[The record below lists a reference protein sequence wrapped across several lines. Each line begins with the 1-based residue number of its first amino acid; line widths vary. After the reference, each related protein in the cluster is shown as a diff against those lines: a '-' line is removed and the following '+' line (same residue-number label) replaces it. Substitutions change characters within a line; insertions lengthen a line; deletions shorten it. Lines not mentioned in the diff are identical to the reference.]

1 MHETLPFAVGL
12 IFIIV
17 LLVLLAKKIKIA
29 FPILLV
35 VAGLLLCFI
44 PGIPQIKI
52 DPDLIFFIFLPPL
65 LFEAAWA
72 ISLKQLKK
80 WWRIIGSFAFL
91 VVFFTATVVAICAN
105 KFIPGFS
112 LALGFLLGGIV
123 SPPDAV
129 SAGAILKFVKVP
141 KATSSILEGESLLND
156 ASSLIIVRFALIA
169 VGTGQFI
176 WTEAAASFGWMV
188 IGGAL
193 IGLVLAWLFERIN
206 WILPTDA
213 PADIALSLVYPYVM
227 YFVAENFHASGV
239 LAVVAGGLY
248 LSAKRF
254 HYMNASSRI
263 ANSNVWE
270 SFVYIL
276 NGIVFMLIGLGMPE
290 IVRGLAKE
298 GIPFWSAVKYG
309 VLVTVTLI
317 LVRIISSYIALFS
330 TIIFRPKVF
339 GRTFDWRRSW
349 RMPIFLGWT
358 GMRGVVSLA
367 AALAIPEF
375 LQNGQPFPY
384 RNLILFITFV
394 VILLT
399 LIVQGLTLPVMI
411 RRIEFFDFNDSNED
425 EVRRDL
431 KRELSQVCVNH
442 VKNKMGSDIEGNI
455 MLKRSVEAWEE
466 KLANP
471 EKTFLTAEQ
480 KTEYFAFLEMQ
491 RRFLI
496 EKNSDPDLNEDI
508 IRRQQH
514 LIDLEEERVIHS

>member
-12 IFIIV
+12 IVLIV

-44 PGIPQIKI
+44 PGIPVLKI
-52 DPDLIFFIFLPPL
+52 NPDLIFLIFLPPL
-65 LFEAAWA
+65 LFEAAWT

-91 VVFFTATVVAICAN
+91 VVFFTATVVALCAN
-105 KFIPGFS
+105 HFIPGFS

-129 SAGAILKFVKVP
+129 SAGAILKFVNVP
-141 KATSSILEGESLLND
+141 KSTSSILEGESLLND

-176 WTEAAASFGWMV
+176 WSEAIADFGWMV

-193 IGLVLAWLFERIN
+193 IGFVLAWLFEKLN
-206 WILPTDA
+206 KVLPTDA

-227 YFVAENFHASGV
+227 YWLAEEVHASGV
-239 LAVVAGGLY
+239 LSVVFGGLY

-263 ANSNVWE
+263 AGFNTWE
-270 SFVYIL
+270 AFVYIL
-276 NGIVFMLIGLGMPE
+276 NGIVFMIIGLGMPE
-290 IVRGLAKE
+290 IIRGLAKE
-298 GIPFWSAVKYG
+298 GIPFWTAVKYG
-309 VLVTVTLI
+309 VLVTVTLV
-317 LVRIISSYIALFS
+317 LVRIVSSYIALIS
-330 TIIFRPKVF
+330 TLIFRRRVF
-339 GRTFDWRRSW
+339 GGKFDWKQSW
-349 RMPIFLGWT
+349 RMPIILGWT

-375 LQNGQPFPY
+375 LENGQPFPY

-399 LIVQGLTLPVMI
+399 LIVQGLTLPGMI
-411 RRIEFFDFNDSNED
+411 RKVGTFNFQNEND
-425 EVRRDL
+425 ETVRHRL
-431 KRELSQVCVNH
+431 KRELSEYCFNH
-442 VKNKMGSDIEGNI
+442 ARTHFADEIDKNI
-455 MLKRSVEAWEE
+455 MLRRTVESWEE

-471 EKTFLTAEQ
+471 DKTFLSAEQ
-480 KTEYFAFLEMQ
+480 KDDYLRFLNMQ
-491 RRFLI
+491 RGFLL
-496 EKNSDPDLNEDI
+496 EKNQDPELNEDVV
-508 IRRQQH
+508 RRQLH
-514 LIDLEEERVIHS
+514 LIDLEEERVVHS